1 MKSLLN
7 IKQGIFLLLVGF
19 LFAACKNE
27 NQAKNNPDKK
37 SDKAQTVAVEL
48 PKNRSFTAEI
58 LITGTAKPNQVVTI
72 YAMESGVLSRI
83 SKDIG
88 DKVSKGETIAVLK
101 NPVLMQ
107 QQIKLRAEFQAK
119 KTAYNRLKSV
129 FEKTPALTPIQLVEN
144 AEADF
149 LVSKASLNAIENKIS
164 FLTIRAPF
172 SGIISKRFVD
182 NGAMLQNGLEESN
195 PKAIVEIQEVNPVRL
210 SLPVPESDAVAIKTG
225 VTVQVT
231 FPELSGEIYKA
242 AISRSSGVLDSGSG
256 TMQVEIDIDNSKGKI
271 ITGMYAK
278 VLLRLQSRE
287 NILSLPIVAKV
298 NYKNEVFVLVVE
310 NNVVKRL
317 PVKIGLSDTD
327 YFEVINAEITSKTQ
341 VITNG
346 KGLVN
351 EGQIV
356 TPILK

>member
-7 IKQGIFLLLVGF
+7 IKQGIFLLLVGL
-19 LFAACKNE
+19 LFSACKNE
-27 NQAKNNPDKK
+27 NQVKNNLDKK
-37 SDKAQTVAVEL
+37 VDNVQKVTVEL
-48 PKNRSFTAEI
+48 PQNRSFTAEV
-58 LITGTAKPNQVVTI
+58 LITGIAKPNQMVTI

-101 NPVLMQ
+101 NPVLIQ
-107 QQIKLRAEFQAK
+107 EQIKLRAKFQAK
-119 KTAYNRLKSV
+119 KIIYNRLKTV
-129 FEKTPALTPIQLVEN
+129 FEKTPALTPIQLVES

-149 LVSKASLNAIENKIS
+149 LVSKASLIAIESRIS
-164 FLTIRAPF
+164 FLTIKAPF

-182 NGAMLQNGLEESN
+182 NGAMLQNGLEEVN

-210 SLPVPESDAVAIKTG
+210 TLTVPESDAVAIKTG
-225 VTVQVT
+225 VGVQVT
-231 FPELSGEIYKA
+231 FPELSGETYTA
-242 AISRSSGVLDSGSG
+242 TISRTSGVLDSSSG
-256 TMQVEIDIDNSKGKI
+256 TMQVEIDIENSEEKI

-278 VLLRLQSRE
+278 VLLRIQSRAC
-287 NILSLPIVAKV
+287 ILSLPIITKV
-298 NYKNEVFVLVVE
+298 NTNNEVFVLVVE

-317 PVKIGLSDTD
+317 PVKIGLSDKD
-327 YFEVINAEITSKTQ
+327 YFEVINAEITPKTQ